1 MKQLLLLLIFFHTC
15 HKIAK
20 GQTLTNA
27 IKGSVV
33 DAQSGSILPGATVIL
48 VGSDPLKGANADL
61 EGRFNLTSV
70 PVGRH
75 SVLVSFIGYAN
86 QLIPNILVTS
96 GKEVVIEVRLQEQV
110 QKSEEAVI
118 RANRDP
124 TVLNNEFTTLSA
136 RSFDVE
142 NTRRFA
148 GSRNDPSRMA
158 ANFAGVVGNNDAR
171 NDIVIRGNSPTG
183 LLWRLE
189 EIDIPNPS
197 HYGALGATGG
207 PVGILNNNV
216 LGRSDFMTGA
226 FPAMYGNA
234 LSGVFDLRL
243 RNGNRDK
250 REFTGQIGFNGFEL
264 GLEGPFQKGKRG
276 TYVAHYRYSVI
287 GLVSKLGLSSGT
299 GASIPYYQDLSFKVN
314 LPGKKPGNAWNLFG
328 VGGISSINFKGDLKD
343 TANFYNDPYHN
354 LKNEA
359 SMGVVGTSYVHYFN
373 SGTFLK
379 TTLAASG
386 STFSTVIDSLNKER
400 IAIPSYRDYSSQGRA
415 TLSVIYNRKVNA
427 RHLLSTG
434 AYIHKLYFDLLDS
447 VYTARQF
454 KTLRNE
460 KGSTELVQGYAQWQF
475 KPTDLLTFN
484 GGLHYTLLTLNAKQ
498 ALEPRISARYQ
509 LTQTQAVSLAGSMNS
524 QLQPMQSYFYKTRLL
539 DGNDVLTNKQMG
551 LTKSIQ
557 GILAY
562 ERTLGSEV
570 RVKAEAY
577 YQHMYNIP
585 VETRASSFSI
595 LNLGATFGS
604 PNMDSLVNEGLG
616 RNFGLEL
623 TLERNYSEGYYFL
636 GTLSLYDSKYKGSDN
651 ILRNTAFNG
660 HYVLN
665 LLAGKEIKIG
675 EKGTFALDLKLAVAG
690 GRKYTP
696 IDLNASIAKGQQVQ
710 DDSRAYS
717 QNFKQYFRPDL
728 KLTYRYNGKKMSQEW
743 FLDLQ
748 NLSNSK
754 NIFAQTFD
762 PNSNKVRM
770 QYQTGFYPNFNYR
783 IEF

>member
-1 MKQLLLLLIFFHTC
+1 MKQLLLLLISILTC
-15 HKIAK
+15 QNIAS
-20 GQTLTNA
+20 GQELTNS
-27 IKGSVV
+27 IKGNVV
-33 DAQSGSILPGATVIL
+33 DAQSGSSLPGATVIL
-48 VGSDPLKGANADL
+48 VGSTPLKGTHADI
-61 EGRFNLTSV
+61 EGRFNLPGV
-70 PVGRH
+70 PVGRQ
-75 SVLVSFIGYAN
+75 SVLVSFVGYAN

-96 GKEVVIEVRLQEQV
+96 GKEVVIEVRMQEHV
-110 QKSEEAVI
+110 LKTEEAIVK
-118 RANRDP
+118 ANRDP
-124 TVLNNEFTTLSA
+124 SVLNNEFTMLSA

-189 EIDIPNPS
+189 EVDIPNPS

-264 GLEGPFQKGKRG
+264 GLEGPFQNGKRG

-287 GLVSKLGLSSGT
+287 GLLSKIGLNSGT
-299 GASIPYYQDLSFKVN
+299 GASIPYYQDLSFKIN
-314 LPGKKPGNAWNLFG
+314 LPAKKAGNAWNLFG
-328 VGGISSINFKGDLKD
+328 VGGLSSISFKGNLKD

-359 SMGVVGTSYVHYFN
+359 SMGVIGTSYIHYFN
-373 SGTFLK
+373 SGTFIK

-400 IAIPSYRDYSSQGRA
+400 TAIPRYRDYSSQGRV

-427 RHLLSTG
+427 RHLVSVG
-434 AYIHKLYFDLLDS
+434 AYVHRLNYNLLDS
-447 VYTARQF
+447 LYSSHQF
-454 KTLRNE
+454 RTLRNE
-460 KGSTELVQGYAQWQF
+460 KGGSELLQGYAQWQF
-475 KPTDLLTFN
+475 KPNDQLTLN
-484 GGLHYTLLTLNAKQ
+484 GGLHYTRFNLNAKQ
-498 ALEPRISARYQ
+498 SFEPRLSARYQ
-509 LTQTQAVSLAGSMNS
+509 LSATQAVSIAGGMNS
-524 QLQPMQSYFYKTRLL
+524 QLQPLQSYFFKTRLP
-539 DGNDVLTNKQMG
+539 DGNDVHTNKNLD

-557 GILAY
+557 GIIAY
-562 ERTLGSEV
+562 EKTLGAQV
-570 RVKAEAY
+570 RLKAEGY
-577 YQHMYNIP
+577 YQHLYNIP
-585 VETRASSFSI
+585 VETNETSFSI
-595 LNLGATFGS
+595 LNLGANFGS
-604 PNMDSLVNEGLG
+604 PNTDSLLNNGVG
-616 RNFGLEL
+616 RNYGLEL
-623 TLERNYSEGYYFL
+623 TLERNFSDGYYFL
-636 GTLSLYDSKYKGSDN
+636 STLSLYDSKYRGSDN

-660 HYVLN
+660 RYVLN
-665 LLAGKEIKIG
+665 LLGGKEIKLG
-675 EKGTFALDLKLAVAG
+675 EKNTFGIDLKVAIA
-690 GRKYTP
+690 GRRRYTP
-696 IDLNASIAKGQQVQ
+696 IDLTASIAQGQQVQ
-710 DDSRAYS
+710 DESKAFTEK
-717 QNFKQYFRPDL
+717 FKQYFRPDL
-728 KLTYRYNGKKMSQEW
+728 KLTFRRNGRKMSQEW

-754 NIFAQTFD
+754 NIFTQSFD
-762 PNSNKVRM
+762 ANSNKVRL

>member
-1 MKQLLLLLIFFHTC
+1 MKQFVLLFICIQICSNTVS
-15 HKIAK
+15 A
-20 GQTLTNA
+20 QQMTNS
-27 IKGSVV
+27 IKGNVI
-33 DAQSGSILPGATVIL
+33 DGQSGSSLPGATIIL
-48 VGSDPLKGANADL
+48 VGSSPLKGTNADG

-75 SVLVSFIGYAN
+75 NVLVSYVGYAD
-86 QLIPNILVTS
+86 QLIPNLLITS
-96 GKEVVIEVRLQEQV
+96 GKEVVIEVRMQEHV
-110 QKSEEAVI
+110 QKSEEATI
-118 RANRDP
+118 KANRDP
-124 TVLNNEFTTLSA
+124 SVLNNEFTALSA

-171 NDIVIRGNSPTG
+171 NDIVVRGNSPTG

-189 EIDIPNPS
+189 EVDIPNPS

-264 GLEGPFQKGKRG
+264 GLEGPFQTGKRG
-276 TYVAHYRYSVI
+276 TFLAHYRYSVI
-287 GLVSKLGLSSGT
+287 GLVSKLGVSSGT
-299 GASIPYYQDLSFKVN
+299 GASIPYYQDLSFKIT
-314 LPGKKPGNAWNLFG
+314 LPAKKAGNAWNIFG
-328 VGGISSINFKGDLKD
+328 VGGTSSIAFKGDLKD
-343 TANFYNDPYHN
+343 TASFYNDPYHN
-354 LKNEA
+354 LKNDA

-386 STFSTVIDSLNKER
+386 STFNTIIDSLNKER
-400 IAIPSYRDYSSQGRA
+400 TAIPSYRDYSSQGRV
-415 TLSVIYNRKVNA
+415 TLSVIYNRKFNA
-427 RHLLSTG
+427 RHLFSAG
-434 AYIHKLYFDLLDS
+434 AYVHKLYFNLLDS
-447 VYTARQF
+447 VYSARAF

-460 KGSTELVQGYAQWQF
+460 NGNSELIQGYTQWQF
-475 KPTDLLTFN
+475 KPTDRLTFN
-484 GGLHYTLLTLNAKQ
+484 GGLHYTRFNLNAKHV
-498 ALEPRISARYQ
+498 LEPRLSTKYQ
-509 LTQTQAVSLAGSMNS
+509 LTATQSVSLAGGMNS
-524 QLQPMQSYFYKTRLL
+524 QIQPMQSYFFKTRLL
-539 DGNDVLTNKQMG
+539 DGTYLLTNKDLG

-557 GILAY
+557 GIVAY
-562 ERTLGSEV
+562 EKTIGTEV
-570 RVKAEAY
+570 RLKAEGY
-577 YQHMYNIP
+577 YQHLYNIP
-585 VETRASSFSI
+585 VETNATSFSI
-595 LNLGATFGS
+595 LNLGASFSS
-604 PNMDSLVNEGLG
+604 PNTDSLQNTGQG
-616 RNFGLEL
+616 RNYGLEL
-623 TLERNYSEGYYFL
+623 TLERNFSDGYYFL
-636 GTLSLYDSKYKGSDN
+636 STLSLYDSKYRGSDKV
-651 ILRNTAFNG
+651 LRHTAFNG

-665 LLAGKEIKIG
+665 LLAGKEIKVG
-675 EKGTFALDLKLAVAG
+675 EKGTFGVDLKLAIAG

-696 IDLNASIAKGQQVQ
+696 IDLPASIKKGQQVQ
-710 DDSRAYS
+710 DDRLAYS
-717 QNFKQYFRPDL
+717 EKFKDYFRPDL
-728 KLTYRYNGKKMSQEW
+728 KLTYRHNGKKMSQEW

-748 NLSNSK
+748 NVSNSK
-754 NIFAQTFD
+754 NIFTQAFD
-762 PNSNKVRM
+762 PNSNKIRL